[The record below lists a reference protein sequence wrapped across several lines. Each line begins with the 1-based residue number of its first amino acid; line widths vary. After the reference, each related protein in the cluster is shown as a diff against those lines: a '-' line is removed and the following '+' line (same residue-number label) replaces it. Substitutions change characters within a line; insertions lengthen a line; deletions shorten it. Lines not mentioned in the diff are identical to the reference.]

1 MGVQLNEDKLFV
13 VKLTLSP
20 VGIVLNTSAE
30 QTFTLT
36 GLVSGDVIK
45 SVSKPTAQAGLAIYG
60 FRNAGAN
67 LLGITFG
74 NFTGSTITP
83 TASEVYTVVVMRPE
97 KTYTTIP
104 S

>member
-1 MGVQLNEDKLFV
+1 MGVQLNEDKV
-13 VKLTLSP
+13 YVIKLTLSP
-20 VGIVLNTSAE
+20 VGIVLNTGAE

-36 GLVSGDVIK
+36 GLQTGDVIQ
-45 SVSKPTAQAGLAIYG
+45 SVSKPTAQAGLAVYG

-83 TASEVYTVVVMRPE
+83 TPSEVYTVVVRRPE
-97 KTYTTIP
+97 HTYSAIP
-104 S
+104 A